1 MNSKIYMP
9 LFWDHEVQ
17 QYNCNIF
24 WVKDYDE
31 LISLLVNKN
40 ITNEDEYCKL
50 VKMYTTMVS
59 LDMIPTL
66 ESYNPEIKKKFFQ
79 TPKDNVLKD
88 IAENKL
94 YKNDEYLQLNFKYTK
109 IDKLTIDHISFL
121 FLEDW
126 NDKYQK
132 MTDIISKISDE
143 ISDLQSYFLDDTSK
157 NKIVKSYITHL
168 MTFMTKCLSS
178 LFLWKLETLSKE
190 EYVILN
196 NNITA
201 YQLRNNDFISQVL
214 NDNTIVYQID
224 RSTRIL
230 LIDALEIYQNLMIR
244 KYHQILSYISN
255 DWEINIDE
263 LPNLLMY
270 MIQNQYVIDL
280 LR

>member
-1 MNSKIYMP
+1 
-9 LFWDHEVQ
+9 
-17 QYNCNIF
+17 
-24 WVKDYDE
+24 
-31 LISLLVNKN
+31 
-40 ITNEDEYCKL
+40 
-50 VKMYTTMVS
+50 
-59 LDMIPTL
+59 
-66 ESYNPEIKKKFFQ
+66 
-79 TPKDNVLKD
+79 
-88 IAENKL
+88 
-94 YKNDEYLQLNFKYTK
+94 
-109 IDKLTIDHISFL
+109 
-121 FLEDW
+121 
-126 NDKYQK
+126 